1 MDIFVRAAEGNAK
14 FSKDILKM
22 AFTRR
27 TNAPLVELHG
37 LHALRGEAKVEAK
50 AEEKESDAAPQVEQA
65 YFCSQL
71 VAHLWQACGQL
82 QPAVQPASFWPSAL
96 AEGGAVEEWLS
107 PGVDLGPGA
116 YVDWHAPEATYAR
129 KLRES
134 QRHRGLSVFRG

>member
-1 MDIFVRAAEGNAK
+1 MESLLYTTGFVVV
-14 FSKDILKM
+14 
-22 AFTRR
+22 
-27 TNAPLVELHG
+27 VE
-37 LHALRGEAKVEAK
+37 AGEAF
-50 AEEKESDAAPQVEQA
+50 D
-65 YFCSQL
+65 L
-71 VAHLWQACGQL
+71 RLCGQL
-82 QPAVQPASFWPSAL
+82 QPAVQPASFWPSML